1 MEPSSP
7 RKGSKAKVKWGRS
20 IFPASIIEIGS
31 KNGLKKKEKEFHI
44 EKVDEGLNDSAP
56 AKKRKTTE
64 NRKEKKG
71 KKKVTILCVTEPNEP
86 DSHTEGE
93 CDEPTPP
100 EATCTD
106 ESEVPVPTTLPD
118 SDESDL
124 MKQVLEKMQ
133 TVQMTLQGLENFV
146 SQQFATMQVI
156 QDVQA
161 AKLIEL
167 QNKLGSLECTAA
179 DPTVATEECHLSPAA
194 EIWPR
199 EILQDVT
206 NFPVQPATP
215 RLSSTPAR
223 AQCQLKSA
231 ADVIGANS
239 NLLQSVTKA
248 GRLAV
253 KLARDSYFGEDVM
266 RVSTVSGLQ
275 KDKLKEIKARLYEVY
290 RFDNLVEFEPL
301 WQKCLIAIGKAC
313 QGLRA
318 KDTIHIS

>member
-1 MEPSSP
+1 M
-7 RKGSKAKVKWGRS
+7 
-20 IFPASIIEIGS
+20 
-31 KNGLKKKEKEFHI
+31 
-44 EKVDEGLNDSAP
+44 
-56 AKKRKTTE
+56 
-64 NRKEKKG
+64 
-71 KKKVTILCVTEPNEP
+71 
-86 DSHTEGE
+86 
-93 CDEPTPP
+93 
-100 EATCTD
+100 
-106 ESEVPVPTTLPD
+106 
-118 SDESDL
+118 
-124 MKQVLEKMQ
+124 
-133 TVQMTLQGLENFV
+133 
-146 SQQFATMQVI
+146 I

-167 QNKLGSLECTAA
+167 QTKLGSLECTAA

-206 NFPVQPATP
+206 NFPVQPTTP
-215 RLSSTPAR
+215 RLSSTPAH

-253 KLARDSYFGEDVM
+253 KLARDSYFGRDACEYCV
-266 RVSTVSGLQ
+266 RTAEGQ
-275 KDKLKEIKARLYEVY
+275 IEKITARLYKVY

-318 KDTIHIS
+318 KHHTHLLISTVY